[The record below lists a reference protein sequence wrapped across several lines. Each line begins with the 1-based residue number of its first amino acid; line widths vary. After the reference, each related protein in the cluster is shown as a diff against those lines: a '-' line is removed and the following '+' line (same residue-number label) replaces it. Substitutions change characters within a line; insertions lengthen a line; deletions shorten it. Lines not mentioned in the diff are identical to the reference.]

1 MRHLISMLLQNEA
14 GALARVAGL
23 FASRGYNIESLT
35 VAATH
40 DVDASRLTLVVFG
53 DDAVVDQIVKQT
65 AKLVDVIEIAEITRR
80 EHVERELLVVRVEAG
95 AGPGAGAATLD
106 ACLAQF
112 GGRLL
117 QRAGNQSVAEFT
129 GRADEVD
136 AFLHAIRLAGSVVD
150 HARSGIAAIERPI
163 VAAPTTG
170 AGFRSS

>member
-40 DVDASRLTLVVFG
+40 DADASRLTLVVFG
-53 DDAVVDQIVKQT
+53 DDAVVEQIIKQT

-80 EHVERELLVVRVEAG
+80 EHVERELLVARIAAG
-95 AGPGAGAATLD
+95 SPAVD
-106 ACLAQF
+106 ACLARF

-117 QRAGNQSVAEFT
+117 DRAGNQSVTEFT
-129 GRADEVD
+129 GRAEEVD
-136 AFLHAIRLAGSVVD
+136 TFLDALRLTGEIVD
-150 HARSGIAAIERPI
+150 HARSGIAALERP
-163 VAAPTTG
+163 VVMA
-170 AGFRSS
+170 

>member
-40 DVDASRLTLVVFG
+40 DVDASRLTLVIFG
-53 DDAVVDQIVKQT
+53 DDEVIEQIIKQS
-65 AKLVDVIEIAEITRR
+65 AKLIDVLEIAELTRR
-80 EHVERELLVVRVEAG
+80 DYVERELLVARVEADDD
-95 AGPGAGAATLD
+95 ATDL
-106 ACLAQF
+106 CLARF

-117 QRAGNQSVAEFT
+117 QRAAGQSVVEYT

-136 AFLHAIRLAGSVVD
+136 AFLDALRQAGEIVD
-150 HARSGIAAIERPI
+150 HARSGIAALERP
-163 VAAPTTG
+163 VALA
-170 AGFRSS
+170 

>member
-35 VAATH
+35 VAATQAA
-40 DVDASRLTLVVFG
+40 DASRLTLVVFG
-53 DDAVVDQIVKQT
+53 DDAVVEQIIKQT
-65 AKLVDVIEIAEITRR
+65 AKLVDVIDIEEITRR
-80 EHVERELLVVRVEAG
+80 EHVERELLVARVEAS
-95 AGPGAGAATLD
+95 AAAVD
-106 ACLAQF
+106 ACLLQF

-117 QRAGNQSVAEFT
+117 QRLGGQSLAEFT

-136 AFLHAIRLAGSVVD
+136 AFLDALRVVGNIAD

-163 VAAPTTG
+163 AIA
-170 AGFRSS
+170 

>member
-40 DVDASRLTLVVFG
+40 DRDASRLTLVIFG
-53 DDAVVDQIVKQT
+53 DDEVIEQIIKQS
-65 AKLVDVIEIAEITRR
+65 AKLIDVLEIAELTRR
-80 EHVERELLVVRVEAG
+80 EYVERELLVARVHASH
-95 AGPGAGAATLD
+95 AATDL
-106 ACLAQF
+106 CLARH

-117 QRAGNQSVAEFT
+117 QRAPDESVVEYT

-136 AFLHAIRLAGSVVD
+136 AFLDALRLAGEITD
-150 HARSGIAAIERPI
+150 HARSGIAALERP
-163 VAAPTTG
+163 VALA
-170 AGFRSS
+170 

>member
-40 DVDASRLTLVVFG
+40 DVEASRLTLVVFG
-53 DDAVVDQIVKQT
+53 DNAVVEQIIKQT

-80 EHVERELLVVRVEAG
+80 EHVERELLVARIDAEPTAV
-95 AGPGAGAATLD
+95 D
-106 ACLAQF
+106 ACLARF

-117 QRAGNQSVAEFT
+117 QRVGDQSVAEFT

-136 AFLHAIRLAGSVVD
+136 AFLDTLRLTGEIVD
-150 HARSGIAAIERPI
+150 HARSGIAAIERPVAE
-163 VAAPTTG
+163 VAATSLG
-170 AGFRSS
+170 A

>member
-53 DDAVVDQIVKQT
+53 DDAVVEQIIKQT

-80 EHVERELLVVRVEAG
+80 EHVERELLVAHVEAS
-95 AGPGAGAATLD
+95 AGAVD

-136 AFLHAIRLAGSVVD
+136 AFLDALRLAGEIVD
-150 HARSGIAAIERPI
+150 HARSGIAAIERPL
-163 VAAPTTG
+163 ATA
-170 AGFRSS
+170 

>member
-35 VAATH
+35 VAATQ

-53 DDAVVDQIVKQT
+53 DDAVVEQIIKQT

-80 EHVERELLVVRVEAG
+80 EHVERELLVARIEAS
-95 AGPGAGAATLD
+95 ATTVD

-117 QRAGNQSVAEFT
+117 QRAGNHSVAEFT
-129 GRADEVD
+129 GRAEEVD
-136 AFLHAIRLAGSVVD
+136 AFLDALRLAGDIVD
-150 HARSGIAAIERPI
+150 HARSGIAAIERPL
-163 VAAPTTG
+163 AMA
-170 AGFRSS
+170 